1 MEVQIRPAS
10 MRDAE
15 IIAKHD
21 IWVSPKTIA
30 DKIEQG
36 QVYVA
41 CVGEE
46 FVGWLRYN
54 LFWDNTPFMT
64 MLHLLPD
71 RRGRGIGTKLVL
83 FWEER
88 MKAKGYKILLTSSA
102 QTESAQH
109 FYNRLGYKAIG
120 GFNLLRE
127 PYEII
132 FCKEL

>member
-1 MEVQIRPAS
+1 
-10 MRDAE
+10 
-15 IIAKHD
+15 
-21 IWVSPKTIA
+21 
-30 DKIEQG
+30 
-36 QVYVA
+36 
-41 CVGEE
+41 
-46 FVGWLRYN
+46 
-54 LFWDNTPFMT
+54 
-64 MLHLLPD
+64 
-71 RRGRGIGTKLVL
+71 
-83 FWEER
+83 